1 LLERKIKRIAQQEKG
16 TKIPNIR
23 FLKKRRD
30 LLREQRGIC
39 KRVITLSSATNW
51 RMTEGGLGEG
61 LTIKEKQG
69 KIRTIVENHVNF
81 EMRLEEIENE
91 ILEVDGLI
99 ELLRKRN

>member
-1 LLERKIKRIAQQEKG
+1 
-16 TKIPNIR
+16 
-23 FLKKRRD
+23 
-30 LLREQRGIC
+30 
-39 KRVITLSSATNW
+39 
-51 RMTEGGLGEG
+51 MTEGGLGEG